1 MDCSI
6 HPFEIVTSKF
16 LWRVHGNDEVGG
28 GAGGQ
33 NIRRFE
39 VRKALAAQL
48 HRKVAPDLILAQNL
62 RNHP

>member
-1 MDCSI
+1 MMKLVVEPGAKI
-6 HPFEIVTSKF
+6 F
-16 LWRVHGNDEVGG
+16 GG
-28 GAGGQ
+28 LT
-33 NIRRFE
+33 